1 MKKITSLLI
10 GGVIA
15 AFAVAKVCKA
25 EVVNERNV
33 QKQDD
38 TFLEDWYMNHNILKL
53 YSGLCKCAF
62 LMSLLTTLLVGETST

>member
-25 EVVNERNV
+25 EVVNERDV

-38 TFLEDWYMNHNILKL
+38 TFLEDWHMNHNILKL
-53 YSGLCKCAF
+53 Y
-62 LMSLLTTLLVGETST
+62 

>member
-15 AFAVAKVCKA
+15 ACAVVKVCKA
-25 EVVNERNV
+25 EVVNERDV

-38 TFLEDWYMNHNILKL
+38 TFWEDWHMNHNILKL
-53 YSGLCKCAF
+53 Y
-62 LMSLLTTLLVGETST
+62 